1 MAEEKKPKIDLK
13 ARLGKTAVGGATP
26 TPPPVGSVPAA
37 SSSGGGMPAVPSS
50 PVMGASGPGLPVPGV
65 PVGPPPAL
73 DPNNPLA
80 AVVAPPR
87 SVMPA
92 APPQAQRIE
101 VDEMA
106 VQQAAARA
114 RKTGLAFAGIALVF
128 GIGAGFVG
136 GQAKEAGDGRAQA
149 KRDAQELKDGVDAAK
164 VKINDLADKLEAGAK
179 QLSAKEGKTYPK
191 DLANQLGGIN
201 VDFDGSKL
209 AGRRF
214 SGFPQETSAQLFEF
228 VTAVQSLN
236 DHKTAVKNLLTKLE
250 KPITAQFEAAAKN
263 EHSIQYVVLL
273 GGPTGKDPGGN
284 YIANIATL
292 NPAITFTG
300 DNPQIPAEFKAS
312 FAGQNVGAPKYK
324 GGALNDPAGI
334 YVTPGSFE
342 GVCPSETRSLVAQ
355 LAVKL
360 GDLITEIKGEPK
372 PAGDMVMDTKP
383 GLAER
388 ADTLSKGLEKVAT
401 AK

>member
-13 ARLGKTAVGGATP
+13 ARLGKSAVGGATP
-26 TPPPVGSVPAA
+26 TPPPVGSAPT
-37 SSSGGGMPAVPSS
+37 SSGNVAAPSS
-50 PVMGASGPGLPVPGV
+50 PVMGASGPRLPVPGV
-65 PVGPPPAL
+65 PVGPAPAL

-80 AVVAPPR
+80 AVVAPR

-92 APPQAQRIE
+92 SVAPQHQRIE

-106 VQQAAARA
+106 VQQAAAKA
-114 RKTGLAFAGIALVF
+114 RKTGLVFAGIALVL

-149 KRDAQELKDGVDAAK
+149 KRDAQELKEGVDAAK
-164 VKINDLADKLEAGAK
+164 TKISDLADKLEAGAK
-179 QLSAKEGKTYPK
+179 QLSAKEGKAYPK

-214 SGFPQETSAQLFEF
+214 SGFPQDTSAQLFEF

-250 KPITAQFEAAAKN
+250 KPITAQFEASAKG
-263 EHSIQYVVLL
+263 EHQIQYVVLL
-273 GGPTGKDPGGN
+273 GGPTGKDQAGN
-284 YIANIATL
+284 YIANLATL
-292 NPAITFTG
+292 SPAITFTG
-300 DNPQIPAEFKAS
+300 DSPQLPAEIKAS
-312 FAGQNVGAPKYK
+312 FAGQNVGASKFK
-324 GGALNDPAGI
+324 GGALNDPAAI
-334 YVTPGSFE
+334 YVTPGSFDS
-342 GVCPSETRSLVAQ
+342 VCPTETRSLVAQ
-355 LAVKL
+355 LGVKL
-360 GDLITEIKGEPK
+360 GDLIQEIRGEGK
-372 PAGDMVMDTKP
+372 PAGDMVVDTKP
-383 GLAER
+383 GLLER
-388 ADTLSKGLEKVAT
+388 ADTLSKGLEKVAN

>member
-13 ARLGKTAVGGATP
+13 ARLGKSAVGGATP
-26 TPPPVGSVPAA
+26 TPPPVGNAPT
-37 SSSGGGMPAVPSS
+37 SSGNVAAPSS
-50 PVMGASGPGLPVPGV
+50 PVMGASGPRLPVPGV
-65 PVGPPPAL
+65 PVGPAPAL
-73 DPNNPLA
+73 DPNNPLSA
-80 AVVAPPR
+80 IVAPR

-92 APPQAQRIE
+92 SVAPQHQRIE

-106 VQQAAARA
+106 IQQATGKA
-114 RKTGLAFAGIALVF
+114 RKTGLVFAGVALVL

-164 VKINDLADKLEAGAK
+164 TKIGDLADKLEAGAK
-179 QLSAKEGKTYPK
+179 QLSAKEGKAYPK

-214 SGFPQETSAQLFEF
+214 SGFPQDTSAQLFEF

-250 KPITAQFEAAAKN
+250 KPITAQFEASAKG
-263 EHSIQYVVLL
+263 EHTIQYVVLL
-273 GGPTGKDPGGN
+273 GGPTGKDQAGN

-292 NPAITFTG
+292 SPAITFTG
-300 DNPQIPAEFKAS
+300 DSPQMPAEIKAS
-312 FAGQNVGAPKYK
+312 FAGQNVGAPKFK
-324 GGALNDPAGI
+324 GGALNDPSAI
-334 YVTPGSFE
+334 YVTPGSFDS
-342 GVCPSETRSLVAQ
+342 VCPTETRSLTAQ
-355 LAVKL
+355 LGVKL
-360 GDLITEIKGEPK
+360 GDLIQEIRGAAKTPGEMEV
-372 PAGDMVMDTKP
+372 DVKP
-383 GLAER
+383 GLLER
-388 ADTLSKGLEKVAT
+388 ADILSKGLEKVAN